1 MKNIVYYCSL
11 CFIILL
17 GCEPIDMN
25 LHTKHAFSVS
35 ETEKVVFAPGNL
47 QYIVSQDKWQFAKD
61 QLTYLGQSNLVW
73 GKDSNYVSDTIDLF
87 GWGTGNHP
95 TMSSK
100 DYRDY
105 TLFYD
110 WGMNKIGHDMAGVW
124 RTLSKQEL
132 EYLMT
137 GRKNAVLL
145 YGIGQVCG
153 VNGLILLP
161 DEWVAPKDIVF
172 LAGYYGWNGSE
183 YFVEHQS
190 YDKKQWRELE
200 KSGAVFLPAA
210 GCRVKDFEWYEIK
223 SIQSFGGYWTSTAM
237 DHEDRYGH
245 LLYFESN
252 SIRYWAAEEKENGLS
267 VRLVKDL

>member
-1 MKNIVYYCSL
+1 M
-11 CFIILL
+11 
-17 GCEPIDMN
+17 
-25 LHTKHAFSVS
+25 
-35 ETEKVVFAPGNL
+35 
-47 QYIVSQDKWQFAKD
+47 
-61 QLTYLGQSNLVW
+61 W
-73 GKDSNYVSDTIDLF
+73 GKDSDYVGDTIDLF

-145 YGIGQVCG
+145 HGIGQVCG